1 MHKSAKHHS
10 NPTPGEAAVEPAP
23 AGPTTPDADPAPAPL
38 PSAAEWEAL
47 KGEAAKAAE
56 NWDRYLR
63 VTADF
68 DNFRKRSARERQ
80 EAIAYANQ
88 DLLQKLLPVLDNFE
102 AAGAAAANAQSDD
115 ARSIQSGVNMIAQ
128 QLKAVLT
135 QAGLE
140 EINALGQPFDPT
152 LHEAISQME
161 SAEVP
166 EGNVLHQTR
175 RGYRLNG
182 RLLRPASVVVAKAP
196 AAA

>member
-1 MHKSAKHHS
+1 MSMAKIR
-10 NPTPGEAAVEPAP
+10 
-23 AGPTTPDADPAPAPL
+23 
-38 PSAAEWEAL
+38 
-47 KGEAAKAAE
+47 KGDTVVVLTGK
-56 NWDRYLR
+56 D
-63 VTADF
+63 
-68 DNFRKRSARERQ
+68 KGREGQ
-80 EAIAYANQ
+80 
-88 DLLQKLLPVLDNFE
+88 VV
-102 AAGAAAANAQSDD
+102 QSMPKDGKVVV
-115 ARSIQSGVNMIAQ
+115 SGVNMIAQ